1 MNAGADGG
9 SGGTSNGRTTHDRRR
24 PEESSGSTKRR
35 SARTRGR
42 RSTSVTAQAWFDG
55 ASLREEWGGYI
66 LRSTDGQDFAE
77 VYADDESN
85 TLYRT
90 ARWPRGRR
98 ALSRSA
104 TAWPVCA
111 AATLVGSGGRGFRTP
126 CTVATVRWRNSTERD
141 FFPSHGSKASHM
153 TAELSN
159 VRLSRGTFDKRAYR
173 ARPTR
178 WDPTGVARDSLLLDR
193 ARAVILWSREQRG
206 IDLRIKNGFE
216 LRERMVSRIGSSSAG
231 SAWLLRARVR

>member
-1 MNAGADGG
+1 MIDDG
-9 SGGTSNGRTTHDRRR
+9 
-24 PEESSGSTKRR
+24 PKR
-35 SARTRGR
+35 ARGR
-42 RSTSVTAQAWFDG
+42 RSDVVRGHVEDARRVSRLRRGSTARPFARSGAGTSCVPLTVKTSRRCTRTMRATRF
-55 ASLREEWGGYI
+55 
-66 LRSTDGQDFAE
+66 
-77 VYADDESN
+77 
-85 TLYRT
+85 YRT

-98 ALSRSA
+98 TLSRSA

-126 CTVATVRWRNSTERD
+126 CTVATVRLRNSTERD